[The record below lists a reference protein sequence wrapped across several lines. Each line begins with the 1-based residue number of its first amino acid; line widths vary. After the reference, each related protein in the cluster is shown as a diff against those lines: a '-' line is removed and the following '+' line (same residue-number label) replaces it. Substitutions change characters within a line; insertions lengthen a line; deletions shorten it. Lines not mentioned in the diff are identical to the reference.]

1 MQKPQAV
8 IFDMDGVLVDT
19 EPFHYENENRM
30 FQKLG
35 LEVTDEEHARFVGV
49 ATDRMWQHLVES
61 RSLPYSVAELTAMTI
76 RQGIEIL
83 NSLESLPS
91 SPGLVDLLEKL
102 QGLNIPL
109 AVATSSDSETMHF
122 ILEKTG
128 LKKYFQVTVCRNNVE
143 KSKPAPDVYLL
154 AASISGVL
162 PPDCVVFEDS
172 ENGIKAAK
180 AAGMFCIA
188 YNGNGSATQN
198 QKQADARISDFREL
212 DIRRLLKLISGE
224 NVE

>member
-35 LEVTDEEHARFVGV
+35 LEVTDEEHVRFVGV

-83 NSLESLPS
+83 NSLESLPP

-102 QGLNIPL
+102 LGLNIPL

-143 KSKPAPDVYLL
+143 KSKPAPDVFLKAASLL
-154 AASISGVL
+154 AVNAG
-162 PPDCVVFEDS
+162 DCVVVEDS
-172 ENGIKAAK
+172 LNGVKAAR
-180 AAGMFCIA
+180 AAGMYCIV
-188 YNGNGSATQN
+188 YTGNGSSGKAILL
-198 QKQADARISDFREL
+198 ADHQINSFAAFEHEIAAW
-212 DIRRLLKLISGE
+212 LKKP
-224 NVE
+224 